1 MHKNKKESSTK
12 NSSDNRGVFFQHGLV
27 SVCSCRSP
35 RGVKVKPWFHFI
47 KKAELALTRRTLDLC
62 FKSWSDL
69 KVVLSFISLP
79 SGYTIQLSK
88 MDEHTLQ

>member
-1 MHKNKKESSTK
+1 M
-12 NSSDNRGVFFQHGLV
+12 
-27 SVCSCRSP
+27 
-35 RGVKVKPWFHFI
+35 KPWFHFI
-47 KKAELALTRRTLDLC
+47 KKAELASTRRTLDLC

>member
-1 MHKNKKESSTK
+1 M
-12 NSSDNRGVFFQHGLV
+12 
-27 SVCSCRSP
+27 
-35 RGVKVKPWFHFI
+35 KPWFHFI
-47 KKAELALTRRTLDLC
+47 KKAELALTRTLDLC

-79 SGYTIQLSK
+79 SGYTIQLLK

>member
-1 MHKNKKESSTK
+1 M
-12 NSSDNRGVFFQHGLV
+12 
-27 SVCSCRSP
+27 
-35 RGVKVKPWFHFI
+35 KPWFHFI

-79 SGYTIQLSK
+79 SVYTIQLSK